1 MTTPLHH
8 RNIKVLLAKMG
19 LDGHDRGVKAI
30 ARAFRDSGME
40 VVYLGMRV
48 TADQIAQATL
58 QEDADVVGVSILS
71 GAHMRLVPRL
81 AQALTDRGIM
91 DDVLLLVGGTIPD
104 QDVEP
109 LQQIGVHG
117 VFPVG
122 TFTTDMVEFI
132 QANVKSGKSSPTQHQ
147 AGDPQ
152 SANPSGGVI
161 PETRQG

>member
-1 MTTPLHH
+1 MTTQPLN

-19 LDGHDRGVKAI
+19 LDGHDRGIKAI

-58 QEDADVVGVSILS
+58 QEDADVVGISILS

-81 AQALTDRGIM
+81 AQALTERGM
-91 DDVLLLVGGTIPD
+91 SDDVLLLVGGTIPD

-122 TFTTDMVEFI
+122 TFTADMVGFI
-132 QANVKSGKSSPTQHQ
+132 QANVKSGKSSPVQHQ
-147 AGDPQ
+147 PEDPERVNPTGD
-152 SANPSGGVI
+152 VI
-161 PETRQG
+161 SETRQG